1 MKNNIA
7 TAKNLELT
15 RTSIL
20 RWGGLI
26 VFIYLIYV
34 ITFPL
39 IPYIYHEGK
48 MLDLEM
54 ILRNGARWFIWVYML
69 GLLLLF
75 FAFYKITKLVHE
87 FSKRNNNESN
97 VLKKYILGTGILSGI
112 ILLFLYPIT
121 AIDIV
126 VYVINARNW
135 VLYGGNPLIIPPE
148 TFANDP
154 YIHLAGE
161 YVSKTSPYGPI
172 WEMIGTI
179 PIHVGITEIASG
191 IIAFKIISL
200 IAYILMAWLI
210 GWKSEQKN
218 VSQITALSFFALNPL
233 VMLEAI
239 GNGHNEMMMIFFLT
253 LGLILYQKNQWL
265 WATITFTIAC
275 LIKLPA
281 LLIFPIFGLSLLTSS
296 DSLQTRLTR
305 GFIAGTVFL
314 SLFFIFYRLMGPFPD
329 VFQAIIDSFSRR
341 SFSPAYA
348 LHVIVREFNP
358 DLAKAIL
365 ANTRNLFLL
374 IYIFIL
380 IQFTRKRLTLLEA
393 GFLTYFIQIFLS
405 NAFRIWYPL
414 WLIPFAVLNLNSKT
428 YWRIF
433 LFGLTVQFSIIS
445 YYILWRWHWRYWEW
459 GLTGPLAP
467 YWNYFTIMTPFT
479 VSWAFALPF
488 LGDWLGRWKDKKK
501 FENELWL

>member
-1 MKNNIA
+1 MNFNQ
-7 TAKNLELT
+7 AKKQI
-15 RTSIL
+15 SI
-20 RWGGLI
+20 WGGLTI
-26 VFIYLIYV
+26 FIYLIYV
-34 ITFPL
+34 IAFPL
-39 IPYIYHEGK
+39 IPYIYYEGK

-54 ILRNGARWFIWVYML
+54 ILRNGARWFIWVYMF

-75 FAFYKITKLVHE
+75 FSFYKITKIVHE
-87 FSKRNNNESN
+87 FSKKKSIDSN
-97 VLKKYILGTGILSGI
+97 SLKKYILGIGIISGV

-135 VLYGGNPLIIPPE
+135 VLYGGNPLIVPPE

-161 YVSKTSPYGPI
+161 YVSKISPYGPV
-172 WEMIGTI
+172 WEIIGSI
-179 PIHVGITEIASG
+179 PVHLGITEIASG

-200 IAYILMAWLI
+200 IAYIFMAWLI

-239 GNGHNEMMMIFFLT
+239 GNGHNEMMMIAFVT
-253 LGLILYQKNQWL
+253 LGLILYQKNNWL
-265 WATITFTIAC
+265 WATVAFTIAC

-281 LLIFPIFGLSLLTSS
+281 LLIFPIFGLSILTSS
-296 DSLQTRLTR
+296 DSLQIRLKR
-305 GFIAGTVFL
+305 GLIVGFVFI
-314 SLFFIFYRLMGPFPD
+314 SLFFIFYRFMGPFPD

-358 DLAKAIL
+358 EFAKAIL
-365 ANTRNLFLL
+365 SNTRNLFLL

-380 IQFTRKRLTLLEA
+380 IQFARKKINLLEA
-393 GFLTYFIQIFLS
+393 GFLAYLFQIFLS

-433 LFGLTVQFSIIS
+433 LFGLTVQFSIVS

-459 GLTGPLAP
+459 GLTGPLSA

-479 VSWAFALPF
+479 VSWTFTLLF
-488 LGDWLGRWKDKKK
+488 LGDLIWWWKDKKK

>member
-1 MKNNIA
+1 MNFKQTKKQI
-7 TAKNLELT
+7 
-15 RTSIL
+15 SI
-20 RWGGLI
+20 WGGLTI
-26 VFIYLIYV
+26 FIYLIYV
-34 ITFPL
+34 IAFPL
-39 IPYIYHEGK
+39 IPYIYYEGK
-48 MLDLEM
+48 MLDLEL

-75 FAFYKITKLVHE
+75 FSFYKITKLMHE
-87 FSKRNNNESN
+87 FSKKKSN
-97 VLKKYILGTGILSGI
+97 DSDRLKKYILGIGIISGI

-148 TFANDP
+148 TFVNDP

-161 YVSKTSPYGPI
+161 YVSKTSPYGPV
-172 WEMIGTI
+172 WEIIGSI
-179 PIHVGITEIASG
+179 PVQLGITEIASG

-200 IAYILMAWLI
+200 IAYIFMAWLI

-239 GNGHNEMMMIFFLT
+239 GNGHNEMMMIAFIT

-265 WATITFTIAC
+265 WASVAFTFAC

-281 LLIFPIFGLSLLTSS
+281 LLIFPIFGLSILTSS
-296 DSLQTRLTR
+296 DSLQTRLKR
-305 GFIAGTVFL
+305 GLIVGSVFI
-314 SLFFIFYRLMGPFPD
+314 SLFFIFYRFMGPFPD

-358 DLAKAIL
+358 EFAKAIL

-374 IYIFIL
+374 IYVFIL
-380 IQFTRKRLTLLEA
+380 IQFTRKKLTLLEA
-393 GFLTYFIQIFLS
+393 GFLIYLFQIFLS

-428 YWRIF
+428 YWRVF
-433 LFGLTVQFSIIS
+433 LFSIAVEFSILS
-445 YYILWRWHWRYWEW
+445 YYILWRWYWRYWEW
-459 GLTGPLAP
+459 GLTGPLSA

-479 VSWAFALPF
+479 VSWTFTIPF
-488 LGDWLGRWKDKKK
+488 LADLIGRWKDKTK
-501 FENELWL
+501 FENEIWL